1 MDKNYW
7 VDEKCNGC
15 KICEQICP
23 VDNIKMEAG
32 KPKWLGHCEQ
42 CMSCIQY
49 CPQESIQY
57 GKNTPKRKRYK
68 NPRINISEM
77 MK

>member
-1 MDKNYW
+1 
-7 VDEKCNGC
+7 
-15 KICEQICP
+15 
-23 VDNIKMEAG
+23 MEAG

-57 GKNTPKRKRYK
+57 GKNTEKRKRYQ
-68 NPRINISEM
+68 NPKINISEM